1 MIIYEGIFFDE
12 ETVEF
17 IRSLEEKPLPV
28 LSEDVHCTF
37 KFKPKGNEIFN
48 ELAGKEIEVI
58 LTGYAS
64 NGKNSGFKIQLPED
78 IMKYYINYDE
88 KRPGKLKVPHITTS
102 LGFGA
107 TPMNTK
113 DLDFQPLDKEYKI
126 KGKFGFW
133 VSTGY
138 YSGRISFEEN
148 GE

>member
-1 MIIYEGIFFDE
+1 M
-12 ETVEF
+12 
-17 IRSLEEKPLPV
+17 
-28 LSEDVHCTF
+28 
-37 KFKPKGNEIFN
+37 
-48 ELAGKEIEVI
+48 
-58 LTGYAS
+58 TGYAS
-64 NGKNSGFKIQLPED
+64 NGKNSGFKLQLPED

-88 KRPGKLKVPHITTS
+88 KKPGKLKVPHITTS

-113 DLDFQPLDKEYKI
+113 DLDFKPLEKEYKI

>member
-12 ETVEF
+12 ETTEF

-37 KFKPKGNEIFN
+37 KFKPKNDEIFN
-48 ELAGKEIEVI
+48 G
-58 LTGYAS
+58 
-64 NGKNSGFKIQLPED
+64 NNSWFKIQLPED
-78 IMKYYINYDE
+78 MMKYYINYDE

-126 KGKFGFW
+126 KGQFGFW